1 MRSFSVFFAIRA
13 ASSIGGGTFSSA
25 FALRSA
31 SIVTSTSSSNSIIST
46 SRTTSR
52 TMTSSS
58 SSSAEAASGTSA
70 MSRDEKARLI
80 TGLPLGPYSVGVTTV
95 QIDGDPKRGRGL
107 QTEIWYPCDV
117 ERTSTA
123 TGTTTVTKYSDYL
136 GLDTAKDPVEALR
149 AANAGSAIGGY
160 RDGLTIEELDDPER
174 TTWLTNAIRN
184 AEVLSPADGNKKY
197 PLVLFSHGSGAYRVS
212 YGFWTEFLASHG
224 YVVAACDHPGSARY
238 TIVDGDVITPGGPRS
253 ERSRMES
260 DRPLD
265 LIQMIDGL
273 EEKRNKSGGKLFQ
286 TIDTNTVAVTGMS
299 FGGFTTVA
307 TLELQDP
314 RIKAA
319 VAMASSMSMSG
330 TQDYHTPARKNK
342 STPAMIMIGTEDSV
356 LGTKHN
362 DANRQYIHHHKD
374 GDAYL
379 LEIVRGGHVS
389 FTSCELYNPE
399 YGNGIN
405 AEGVSKSLTQPG
417 STYRPWDI
425 VKQHEVINHYG
436 LRFLD
441 KYLKKKD
448 FGDNGK
454 KQFDPAEVIFRSNRD
469 SSL

>member
-1 MRSFSVFFAIRA
+1 
-13 ASSIGGGTFSSA
+13 
-25 FALRSA
+25 
-31 SIVTSTSSSNSIIST
+31 
-46 SRTTSR
+46 
-52 TMTSSS
+52 
-58 SSSAEAASGTSA
+58 
-70 MSRDEKARLI
+70 
-80 TGLPLGPYSVGVTTV
+80 
-95 QIDGDPKRGRGL
+95 
-107 QTEIWYPCDV
+107 
-117 ERTSTA
+117 
-123 TGTTTVTKYSDYL
+123 
-136 GLDTAKDPVEALR
+136 
-149 AANAGSAIGGY
+149 
-160 RDGLTIEELDDPER
+160 
-174 TTWLTNAIRN
+174 
-184 AEVLSPADGNKKY
+184 
-197 PLVLFSHGSGAYRVS
+197 
-212 YGFWTEFLASHG
+212 
-224 YVVAACDHPGSARY
+224 
-238 TIVDGDVITPGGPRS
+238 
-253 ERSRMES
+253 MES

-319 VAMASSMSMSG
+319 VAMASSMSMGG
-330 TQDYHTPARKNK
+330 TLDYHTPARKNK